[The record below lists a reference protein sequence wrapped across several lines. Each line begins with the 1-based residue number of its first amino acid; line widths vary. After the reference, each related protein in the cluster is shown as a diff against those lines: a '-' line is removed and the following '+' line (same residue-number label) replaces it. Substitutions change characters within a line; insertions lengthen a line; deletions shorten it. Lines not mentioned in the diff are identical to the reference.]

1 MTMKRKVTK
10 QPAPDVGGAVRVALG
25 RAAEWVERAGDEDL
39 FGSRP
44 THVDQKVALG
54 EARALAVGYIRKGAQ
69 C

>member
-1 MTMKRKVTK
+1 MPRKDVK
-10 QPAPDVGGAVRVALG
+10 LKKPVPDVGGAVRVALS

-54 EARALAVGYIRKGAQ
+54 EARALAAAYLRKGAQ